1 MNKKVVSTCL
11 AGSMLLSLATMPAAA
26 VSVDS
31 FTDVNKNDWFYPGVQ
46 YVAEK
51 DYMIGVGGDRF
62 APAMEMTRSM
72 FVTILYR
79 IEGVKDESQKSQ
91 FKDVPDGT
99 WYTQAVNWAA
109 ANGIVEG
116 NGADMFLPDN
126 LITRQDM
133 CTMMSRYITYHE
145 KKNNVK
151 HEKNGEAKTFADEAQ
166 ISDYAVEAVKNC
178 VSWGLIEGNELGY
191 FLPLNTASRAEVA
204 TVVSRLSWK
213 SNSTGGIGGGGSTSQ
228 TANYGVKAALKL
240 PDGRVLDL
248 TVAYNNVTVSG
259 GSVSN
264 DATFGKVANDLV
276 SGDNAT
282 ALKNAITEALKKVY
296 GKTFTQTLNDQLVTI
311 SIDDAGVVSA
321 TVSVKVTDV
330 TGQAQGFSLL
340 AAPADQSI
348 QEQMEALINKLQNG
362 GEMTFT
368 KDEVLVMDDLIAEIG
383 KVDKMSPEEI
393 QDKIDQVVAE
403 KPELEQVVSGM
414 TPEAVKEAAK
424 DYQTQVQ
431 EVMDQVLADAGV
443 DSPADL
449 EEKFE
454 SAPVVKE
461 PVTMNV
467 AMDLGAYFDQAQ
479 EKYQAEMSNAI
490 DRIEAELGL
499 NEIESYS
506 RAKLESLYMS
516 NQPGAYVTK
525 NVDEN
530 GKNTGTLTLKTAEE
544 YFDMLTGNVS
554 SVSNF
559 YASLGQDEA
568 YYKSLLQRVENKY
581 QEGYGV
587 TYTDGFVDGMAD
599 LLGDKDGIFV
609 DGTTFRDDMTFAV
622 TVDVTEENYTLWRDL
637 IAGKWSQADVLPS
650 VMPDALKSLL
660 GTYTLSFEIDKK

>member
-1 MNKKVVSTCL
+1 MKKQVVSACL
-11 AGSMLLSLATMPAAA
+11 VGSMLMSTMAVPAMA

-31 FTDVNKNDWFYPGVQ
+31 FSDVNKNDWFYPGVQ

-79 IEGVKDESQKSQ
+79 IEGVKDTSQKSQ

-145 KKNNVK
+145 KKNNVTHVK
-151 HEKNGEAKTFADEAQ
+151 KGEAKTFADEAQ
-166 ISDYAVEAVKNC
+166 ISSYALQAVKNC

-213 SNSTGGIGGGGSTSQ
+213 SNSSGGGGGSTSQ

-240 PDGRVLDL
+240 PNGRVLDL
-248 TVAYNNVTVSG
+248 TADYNNVTVSG
-259 GSVSN
+259 STVSN
-264 DATFGKVANDLV
+264 DATIGQVANALV

-282 ALKNAITEALKKVY
+282 ALKNAITEALKKAY
-296 GKTFTQTLNDQLVTI
+296 GKTVTQTINGQQVTI
-311 SIDDAGVVSA
+311 SISDAGVISA
-321 TVSVKVTDV
+321 SMSVKVTDL
-330 TGQAQGFSLL
+330 TGEAQTFALL
-340 AAPADQSI
+340 SATQDQL
-348 QEQMEALINKLQNG
+348 ETLINKLQNG
-362 GEMTFT
+362 GSMTFT
-368 KDEVLVMDDLIAEIG
+368 KDEVLAMGDLLS
-383 KVDKMSPEEI
+383 KVEEVKDMSDKEI
-393 QDKIDQVVAE
+393 QDKIDQVVAD

-414 TPEAVKEAAK
+414 TPGAVRDAAA
-424 DYQTQVQ
+424 DYQTQV
-431 EVMDQVLADAGV
+431 EDVLTDLGV
-443 DSPADL
+443 SKEDIAQGNIPDDI
-449 EEKFE
+449 EN
-454 SAPVVKE
+454 VVVEKE
-461 PVTMNV
+461 PVLMNV
-467 AMDLGAYFDQAQ
+467 AVDLGAYYDQAQ
-479 EKYQAEMSNAI
+479 EKYQTEMSNAI

-581 QEGYGV
+581 QDGYGV
-587 TYTDGFVDGMAD
+587 DYGCTSGSFVDSMAA
-599 LLGDKDGIFV
+599 LLGDKDGILV
-609 DGTTFRDDMTFAV
+609 DGTTFRDDVTFTV
-622 TVDVTEENYTLWRDL
+622 TVDVNEDTYSAWRDL
-637 IAGKWSQADVLPS
+637 IVGKWSQADVLPS
-650 VMPDALKSLL
+650 VMPEALNSLL
-660 GTYTLSFEIDKK
+660 GTYTLTFTIDKK

>member
-133 CTMMSRYITYHE
+133 CTMMSRYITYYE
-145 KKNNVK
+145 KKHNVK
-151 HEKNGEAKTFADEAQ
+151 HVKTGETKTFADEDK

-213 SNSTGGIGGGGSTSQ
+213 SNSTGGIGGGSTSQ

-282 ALKNAITEALKKVY
+282 ALKNAITEALKKAY
-296 GKTFTQTLNDQLVTI
+296 GKTFTQTMNGQLVTI
-311 SIDDAGVVSA
+311 SISDAGVVSA

-348 QEQMEALINKLQNG
+348 QEQLEALIGKLQNG

-467 AMDLGAYFDQAQ
+467 AMDLGAYLDQAA
-479 EKYQAEMSNAI
+479 EKFTAGKDQAISRMQT
-490 DRIEAELGL
+490 ELGL
-499 NEIESYS
+499 TFTD
-506 RAKLESLYMS
+506 AQKTLAGDLYDL
-516 NQPGAYVTK
+516 NNPANYVTR
-525 NVDEN
+525 NDD
-530 GKNTGTLTLKTAEE
+530 GTLTLKDADTYFAQLTSNVTKATA
-544 YFDMLTGNVS
+544 
-554 SVSNF
+554 F

-568 YYKSLLQRVENKY
+568 FYKSLLQRVTNKY
-581 QEGYGV
+581 NDGYGV
-587 TYTDGFVDGMAD
+587 TYSDGFVDGMAD

-637 IAGKWSQADVLPS
+637 LAGEFSQADVLPS
-650 VMPDALKSLL
+650 VMPDALKDLL
-660 GTYTLSFEIDKK
+660 GTYTLTFDINKK

>member
-1 MNKKVVSTCL
+1 MNKKKVVSTCL

-26 VSVDS
+26 VSVDT
-31 FTDVNKNDWFYPGVQ
+31 FTDVNKSDWFYSGVK
-46 YVAEK
+46 YAAEK

-62 APAMEMTRSM
+62 APTMEMTRSM

-109 ANGIVEG
+109 ANGIVQG
-116 NGADMFLPDN
+116 NGADMFLPDD

-151 HEKNGEAKTFADEAQ
+151 HEKKGEAKTFADEAQ

-191 FLPLNTASRAEVA
+191 FLPLNTASRAEIA
-204 TVVSRLSWK
+204 TVISRLSWK

-248 TVAYNNVTVSG
+248 TVNYNNVTVSG

-276 SGDNAT
+276 SGENAN
-282 ALKNAITEALKKVY
+282 ALKNAITVALEKVY
-296 GKTFTQTLNDQLVTI
+296 GKTFTQTMNGQLVTI
-311 SIDDAGVVSA
+311 SISDAGVVSA

-340 AAPADQSI
+340 AAPATQGV

-362 GEMTFT
+362 GSMTFT
-368 KDEVLVMDDLIAEIG
+368 KDEVMVMEDLITEIG
-383 KVDKMSPEEI
+383 KVDNMSPEEI

-467 AMDLGAYFDQAQ
+467 AMDLGTYFDQAQ
-479 EKYQAEMSNAI
+479 EKYQAEMSKAI

-499 NEIESYS
+499 NKIEGYS

-516 NQPGAYVTK
+516 NQPGVYVTNNNDK
-525 NVDEN
+525 
-530 GKNTGTLTLKTAEE
+530 TLSLKTAEE
-544 YFDMLTGNVS
+544 YFDVLTANVS
-554 SVSNF
+554 SVSSF

-581 QEGYGV
+581 QDGYGV
-587 TYTDGFVDGMAD
+587 TYSDGFVDSMAD

-609 DGTTFRDDMTFAV
+609 DGTTFRDDTTFSV
-622 TVDVTEENYTLWRDL
+622 TVDVNEDTYSAWRDL
-637 IAGKWSQADVLPS
+637 IVGKWSQADVLPS
-650 VMPDALKSLL
+650 VIPDALKDLL